1 MRIIID
7 GYNLIRRVP
16 QLREID
22 RADLEEAREFLL
34 RELSAYRSGK
44 GHRITVVF
52 DGAGSIHLGGSRHK
66 VGGVTVVYSPQG
78 RDADSVILE
87 MLRQGQ
93 ADVAVSGDREIAD
106 AAVRAGVT
114 PVTPE
119 RFWDRVQEEEY
130 RRMKGEEP
138 EDAPFDSARG
148 RGRRTQHAGGKKLSK
163 EKRRDRGRME
173 KL

>member
-16 QLREID
+16 ELREID
-22 RADLEEAREFLL
+22 RADLEEARESLL

-52 DGAGSIHLGGSRHK
+52 DGAGSVHLGGSREK
-66 VGGVTVVYSPQG
+66 VAGITVVYSAQG
-78 RDADSVILE
+78 RSADQAMGE
-87 MLRQGQ
+87 MFRNGQ
-93 ADVAVSGDREIAD
+93 ADVAVSADREVAET
-106 AAVRAGVT
+106 ARRAGVT

-119 RFWDRVQEEEY
+119 HCWDRVQEEAY
-130 RRMKGEEP
+130 RRYKGEEP
-138 EDAPFDSARG
+138 EDAPFDSPQG
-148 RGRRTQHAGGKKLSK
+148 RGRRKKSAGGRKLSK
-163 EKRRDRGRME
+163 EQRRDRGRIE